1 MYLENN
7 PSEVCRLQ
15 TLWKEIG
22 MPTMEKTPEVLAPLF
37 DFRVLL
43 RYDVRY
49 KVHVAQC
56 IQTGSIVTSDS
67 PEEAL
72 EMMKELL
79 EDEISYAIRNNN
91 MKNLFSSPAPLEVH
105 LQWLQAAA
113 ENLKTVYLDVD
124 FGQLEQFSL
133 EHKNA
138 HLTNKVEFAL
148 AA

>member
-1 MYLENN
+1 VGFAALKSTLEGIAQMHT
-7 PSEVCRLQ
+7 PQVS
-15 TLWKEIG
+15 
-22 MPTMEKTPEVLAPLF
+22 PEVLAPLF

-43 RYDVRY
+43 RYDSKY

-56 IQTGSIVTSDS
+56 IQTGSTVTSDS
-67 PEEAL
+67 AEEAL

-79 EDEISYAIRNNN
+79 EDEISYAIRHNNT
-91 MKNLFSSPAPLEVH
+91 KNLFSSPAPLEVH

-113 ENLKTVYLDVD
+113 ENTKTIFLDVNSD
-124 FGQLEQFSL
+124 QLEQYAL

-138 HLTNKVEFAL
+138 HLRNKVEFAM